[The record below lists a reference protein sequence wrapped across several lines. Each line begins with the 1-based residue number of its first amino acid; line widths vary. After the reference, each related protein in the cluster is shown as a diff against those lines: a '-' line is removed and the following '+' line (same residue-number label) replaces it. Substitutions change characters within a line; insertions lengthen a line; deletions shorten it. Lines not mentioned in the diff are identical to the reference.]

1 MDEALVGKWGG
12 GGGGGGGGRE
22 NSMEISRVTG
32 YMRYFDQGFFI
43 LLLGNWGG
51 WPEGGGDLE

>member
-1 MDEALVGKWGG
+1 MDEALVGKW
-12 GGGGGGGGRE
+12 GGGGGRE